1 MTLIGRCTLLL
12 MLAVLGTGCSTLRTT
27 DPPRTAT
34 EQFLQNEATRRSI
47 EQLSAAPLRDRIVYV
62 DTSYVV
68 RKDYPETE
76 YLFLVSELRARLLE
90 AGARLTMDQAKAQVI
105 VEVRVIGVG
114 IDRLDTLIGLPAVAL
129 NSASNASTSV
139 PVLTPELAIV
149 KRLRQHGYSSVAYVA
164 YWKEGGELLSR
175 SGPFLGKTE
184 REDFWILGFGPRTV
198 GDIAPAK
205 D

>member
-1 MTLIGRCTLLL
+1 

-47 EQLSAAPLRDRIVYV
+47 EQLSAEPLRDRIVYV